1 MFIFNTT
8 FVVTSPKF
16 SSWEQWLK
24 NTYTP
29 LIKSIVPAS
38 KIQAFEVMTVEKTDE
53 RTISVQCKIVTPSD
67 LETVNQHSSKV
78 FSQMRSEFGQDAL
91 FFSSILR
98 EL

>member
-16 SSWEQWLK
+16 SAWEHWLK

-29 LIKSIVPAS
+29 LIKNIVPG
-38 KIQAFEVMTVEKTDE
+38 IQIHAFEVMTAEKSDE
-53 RTISVQCKIVTPSD
+53 RTISVQSKIVTPSD
-67 LETVNQHSSKV
+67 LETVNHHSTKV
-78 FSQMRSEFGQDAL
+78 LSQMRSEFGQDAL